1 MTIPRFLFLF
11 GKLQQCGSCRNGAR
25 KGCYTGAAMTESK
38 QNSDLEQRLRA
49 AEAAKEG
56 RYDKRT
62 EHLDETGRA
71 IFINRLIL
79 EDSPYLL
86 QHAHNPVNWYA
97 WGELPFEVAKAEN
110 KPVFLSI
117 GYSTCHW
124 CHVMEVE
131 SFDNVEV
138 AKVLN
143 RHFIS
148 VKMDREQYPDVDEV
162 YMTGVQCLSGHGGW
176 PMSNFLLAD
185 GRPFFG
191 ATYFP
196 PGQFIALLEQVH
208 GVFTDRYDEI
218 ERSAASLHR
227 SIQLILAERKAPLQL
242 AEELPEKTLQ
252 ALYQRE
258 DEELGGL
265 AGAPKFPQEPLL
277 LLALDQARRT
287 GDRRAYRFA
296 ERSLRHMAMGG
307 IYDHVGGGFHR
318 YSVDTQ
324 WLVPHFEKMLYN
336 QSQLAPAYLQAWR
349 IDGSPF
355 FRRVVEQTL
364 DYVVREMQLPEGG
377 FCSATDADSEG
388 SEGVFFVWRME
399 ELEELLDEQELDL
412 LVRRYG
418 VSTAGNFEGANILHL
433 REPFPAGETG
443 AVLDDILLRLRAI
456 RAKREPPLRDD
467 KVIAGWAGAMISAL
481 CQAAW
486 ALDRPDWLD
495 AAERAANHLCRS
507 NIDAD
512 GGLRRIWLH
521 GSTSIDGQLEDYANL
536 ALALL
541 QLFDVTGK
549 QDYLLQASGLMKQ
562 ALARFFDAEQNGFYL
577 APDDT
582 PGPQLI
588 RSRNAS
594 DGAQFSPVAA
604 ALECMIGLNR
614 RSALLQE
621 SDAAEFGGERIS
633 ACIRELAAAINANP
647 VGHPSLLRV
656 IRTWQ
661 SGEVEPMQTA
671 GEGRA
676 RVLARRSVENG
687 DQEALIRL
695 LIAPGWHVTA
705 PDQAGGDFVPLSL
718 SLDDGEAN
726 WRLGELRCSGDQ
738 GRLATP
744 GGESTG
750 ILQGEVE
757 LRAALLPAQS
767 AESGQD
773 EFAASTDLRLQVQ
786 LCDDR
791 SCRLPEI
798 LRFRI

>member
-1 MTIPRFLFLF
+1 MTDTQH
-11 GKLQQCGSCRNGAR
+11 GN
-25 KGCYTGAAMTESK
+25 E
-38 QNSDLEQRLRA
+38 LERQLRA
-49 AEAAKEG
+49 AEAGKEG

-62 EHLDETGRA
+62 DHLDETGRA

-143 RHFIS
+143 QHFIS
-148 VKMDREQYPDVDEV
+148 VKMDREQYPDIDEV
-162 YMTGVQCLSGHGGW
+162 YMTGVQCMSGHGGW

-196 PGQFIALLEQVH
+196 PGQFIALLNQVH
-208 GVFTDRYDEI
+208 DVFTGRYDEI
-218 ERSAASLHR
+218 ERSADSLHR
-227 SIQLILAERKAPLQL
+227 SIQLILAERKKPLPL
-242 AEELPEKTLQ
+242 AEDLPEKTLQ

-258 DEELGGL
+258 DEALGGL

-287 GDRRAYRFA
+287 CDRRAYRFA

-307 IYDHVGGGFHR
+307 IYDHAGGGFHR
-318 YSVDTQ
+318 YSVDAQ

-336 QSQLAPAYLQAWR
+336 QSQLAPAYLQAWQL
-349 IDGSPF
+349 DGNPF

-364 DYVVREMQLPEGG
+364 DYVVREMQSPEGG
-377 FCSATDADSEG
+377 FYSATDADSEG
-388 SEGVFFVWRME
+388 REGVFFVWSME
-399 ELEELLDEQELDL
+399 ELEELLDEAELEL
-412 LVRRYG
+412 LIRHYG

-433 REPFPAGETG
+433 SEPFPEGETG
-443 AVLDDILLRLRAI
+443 AALDDILLRLRQV
-456 RAKREPPLRDD
+456 REKREPPLRDD

-486 ALDRPDWLD
+486 ALDRFDWLD
-495 AAERAANHLCRS
+495 AAERAATHLCDS

-512 GGLRRIWLH
+512 GGLKRIWLH
-521 GSTSIDGQLEDYANL
+521 GSSSIGGQLEDYANL

-541 QLFDVTGK
+541 QLSDVTGK
-549 QDYLLQASGLMKQ
+549 QEYLLQSCGLMKQ
-562 ALARFFDAEQNGFYL
+562 ALARFFDEEQDSFYL
-577 APDDT
+577 APENT

-588 RSRNAS
+588 RSRNAT
-594 DGAQFSPVAA
+594 DGAQVSPVAA

-614 RSALLQE
+614 RAALLPE
-621 SDAAEFGGERIS
+621 ADAAEFNGERIT

-656 IRTWQ
+656 IRAWQ
-661 SGEVEPMQTA
+661 SGEIEPLQTA

-687 DQEALIRL
+687 NHEAVIRL
-695 LIAPGWHVTA
+695 LIAPAWHVTA
-705 PDQAGGDFVPLSL
+705 PDQAGGEFAPLSL
-718 SLDDGEAN
+718 SLDENEAN
-726 WRLGELRCSGDQ
+726 WRLGEMRISGER

-744 GGESTG
+744 GGESVE
-750 ILQGEVE
+750 ILRGEVE
-757 LRAALLPAQS
+757 LRVALLTVQS
-767 AESGQD
+767 AGSGEE
-773 EFAASTDLRLQVQ
+773 EFGAGAGVQLQVQ
-786 LCDDR
+786 LCDER
-791 SCRLPEI
+791 SCLLPET
-798 LRFRI
+798 LRFRL